1 MRSSAWDTPARSC
14 ARSVLCW
21 PAFPLVPALR
31 STGSAAAG
39 AALFAGFIATISGSD
54 FSCPCIIGYGS
65 SPSRRG
71 PDNPRAARSDTRSP
85 RFRPAPFV
93 RDGVLDHDGVSTP
106 CMAAPHILPSALGTA
121 SASVTSELSL
131 LNIPPH
137 TIAVY
142 ASWLPSPAGHATLAT
157 GRVLAL
163 TRAGLSPA
171 GPDQLILTHPQAA
184 GHAQH
189 TRRCAPLRGGLR
201 PSLTAAARDALGIV
215 RPGRRNRACQPNRET
230 SGGGQHRLAKQ
241 EVVVTTHDK
250 QRGGLFS
257 RRSDPIEV
265 TRPHRGPG
273 SVFAA
278 TRGIFGVDAI
288 GPDVPVRVPPPRAA
302 AFWLG
307 REDERPVR
315 RRTAHVNCHDPVRVR
330 PKLPPLFPFAVPTGN
345 ADTLYLAVS
354 AGQHF
359 LDRAAAGGAPDRV
372 MLGRW

>member
-1 MRSSAWDTPARSC
+1 MWWRSAVNRSFLLCLAACRMRSSAWDTPARSC

-121 SASVTSELSL
+121 SASVTSELSR
-131 LNIPPH
+131 LNVPPH

-201 PSLTAAARDALGIV
+201 PSLTAAARDALAEGGRDEGMV
-215 RPGRRNRACQPNRET
+215 RLVEPRDVSLPMPASRSPDRTACR
-230 SGGGQHRLAKQ
+230 SSA
-241 EVVVTTHDK
+241 
-250 QRGGLFS
+250 
-257 RRSDPIEV
+257 RRSTTPAACASP
-265 TRPHRGPG
+265 RPRSACPSG
-273 SVFAA
+273 AA
-278 TRGIFGVDAI
+278 E
-288 GPDVPVRVPPPRAA
+288 RAGA
-302 AFWLG
+302 G
-307 REDERPVR
+307 PVR
-315 RRTAHVNCHDPVRVR
+315 RRPGCTAS
-330 PKLPPLFPFAVPTGN
+330 PTSP
-345 ADTLYLAVS
+345 ACRAHCAVS
-354 AGQHF
+354 HCRSWKCASAHGSTC
-359 LDRAAAGGAPDRV
+359 RTGTAAD
-372 MLGRW
+372 